1 MLYNNML
8 IYVDII
14 IFLVLHILFIDTP
27 QKNSIP
33 ERSHRC
39 PVCKSSVTVDS
50 PWNNPTVY
58 SY

>member
-27 QKNSIP
+27 KKIASQKGLTGALCA
-33 ERSHRC
+33 R
-39 PVCKSSVTVDS
+39 VQ
-50 PWNNPTVY
+50 
-58 SY
+58 